1 MARVTGC
8 AAGSMPFTYLGLPIG
23 SNMSRIANWKKL
35 VDMFRSKLSLWK
47 ANLLSIG
54 GRLTLIKAV
63 LGSIGIYYMSIFK
76 VPESIIKVLERFRA
90 SFFWGGDEDRMK
102 LSWIKW
108 VNVLASFDKG
118 GLGVC
123 SLKAFNFALLQK
135 WRWRLVQNPL
145 ALWVQLVKA
154 IHGSEGGYDQKG
166 CNTR

>member
-1 MARVTGC
+1 
-8 AAGSMPFTYLGLPIG
+8 
-23 SNMSRIANWKKL
+23 MSSIANWNKL

-76 VPESIIKVLERFRA
+76 VPEAIIKVLERFRA
-90 SFFWGGDEDRMK
+90 SFFWGWDEDRMK

-118 GLGVC
+118 GLGVD

-135 WRWRLVQNPL
+135 WRWRLFQNPL

-166 CNTR
+166 HQ